1 MSYMNISDV
10 NFMFKLLDRG
20 PLRNATKRF
29 VVFALCL
36 ELSAVSF
43 SVFSQSLNDTLKAAW
58 GNDPSLQSAASNR
71 IAAKEN
77 IGIAKSRLLPQAN
90 IQGSNS
96 KLSQTTTQNTSLGPQ
111 ANSFRGTSYNYT
123 LSIRQALIRPRDWVG
138 LDLGR
143 EQAFYGELKFQSAK
157 SDLWNR
163 AANAWIDLLS
173 AQMTK
178 LTYSNAIQTI
188 AESAKQETQ
197 RFEKGDGTKDSM
209 IEAQAQLKQAKAM
222 LADAE
227 LNVKSK
233 FKAYQILS
241 GLESTDWINRS
252 LPHESRIN
260 FNALGKDVLLER
272 IEEETPE
279 LLAAAVVERIN
290 QIKAQQSKYDVY
302 PTLDAFG
309 QSTNAQNDTTNTL
322 GYQYRNNQVGIQL
335 SYPLYAG
342 GGLEAT
348 KRQAVATYEASI
360 ADRES
365 LAIRIQNQFDGDW
378 SAQAGFLEKAKASR
392 SLVLAAQE
400 QKKAVEAGI
409 KLGVKTWSD
418 LSNAELLL
426 ARRESDLNN
435 VLVNL
440 YKLQSRIL
448 SLLPSDDPAWEEW
461 VRQMDLASLEKY

>member
-1 MSYMNISDV
+1 MYQ
-10 NFMFKLLDRG
+10 LLGQLHSGNSVRSFWCIAVAV
-20 PLRNATKRF
+20 LLLATS
-29 VVFALCL
+29 
-36 ELSAVSF
+36 EG
-43 SVFSQSLNDTLKAAW
+43 VFSQSLNNTLQAAW
-58 GNDPSLQSAASNR
+58 GNDPSLQSAAANR
-71 IAAKEN
+71 VAAKEN
-77 IGIAKSRLLPQAN
+77 IGIARSRLLPQAN
-90 IQGSNS
+90 VQGSNS
-96 KLSQTTTQNTSLGPQ
+96 NLSQTTTQNTNLGPQ
-111 ANSFRGTSYNYT
+111 ANAFRGTSYNYT
-123 LSIRQALIRPRDWVG
+123 LSIRQGLIRPRDWVG

-143 EQAFYGELKFQSAK
+143 QQAFYGELKFQSAK
-157 SDLWNR
+157 SDVWNR

-178 LTYSNAIQTI
+178 MTFTKAIQTI

-222 LADAE
+222 LSDAE

-233 FKAYQILS
+233 LKAYQTLS
-241 GLESTDWINRS
+241 GLDSSDWMDRR
-252 LPHESRIN
+252 LPNENRIN
-260 FNALGKDVLLER
+260 FNAFGKEVLWER
-272 IEEETPE
+272 IEDETPE
-279 LLAAAVVERIN
+279 LLAAQAVERIN
-290 QIKAQQSKYDVY
+290 QIKSQQSKYDTY

-322 GYQYRNNQVGIQL
+322 GYQYRNNQVGVQL

-348 KRQAVATYEASI
+348 KRQAIATYEASI

-365 LAIRIQNQFDGDW
+365 LSIRIQNQFDGDW
-378 SAQAGFLEKAKASR
+378 AAQAGFFEKANAAQA
-392 SLVLAAQE
+392 LVLAAQE
-400 QKKAVEAGI
+400 QKKAIEMGI
-409 KLGVKTWSD
+409 QLGLRTWTD
-418 LSNAELLL
+418 LSNAVLLL
-426 ARRESDLNN
+426 ARRETDLNS

-461 VRQMDLASLEKY
+461 VRQLDLASLEK

>member
-1 MSYMNISDV
+1 MYQILSLNHFKFTLRGILSIVGVLLIGGIS
-10 NFMFKLLDRG
+10 G
-20 PLRNATKRF
+20 
-29 VVFALCL
+29 
-36 ELSAVSF
+36 E
-43 SVFSQSLNDTLKAAW
+43 VFSQSLNETLQAAW
-58 GNDPSLQSAASNR
+58 GNDPSLQSAAANR
-71 IAAKEN
+71 VAAKEN
-77 IGIAKSRLLPQAN
+77 IGIAQSRLLPQAN

-96 KLSQTTTQNTSLGPQ
+96 NLSQTTTQNTNLGPQ

-123 LSIRQALIRPRDWVG
+123 LSIRQGLIRPRDWVG

-143 EQAFYGELKFQSAK
+143 QQAFYGELKFQSAK

-173 AQMTK
+173 AQMIK
-178 LTYSNAIQTI
+178 LTYSKAIQTI

-209 IEAQAQLKQAKAM
+209 IEARAQLMQAKAM

-233 FKAYQILS
+233 LKAYQILS
-241 GLESTDWINRS
+241 GLDSTDWMNRS
-252 LPHESRIN
+252 LPNESRIN
-260 FNALGKDVLLER
+260 FNAIGKDTLWER

-279 LLAAAVVERIN
+279 LLAASAVERIN
-290 QIKAQQSKYDVY
+290 QIKAQQTKYDVY

-322 GYQYRNNQVGIQL
+322 GYQYRNNQVGVQL

-348 KRQAVATYEASI
+348 KRQAVATYEASV

-365 LAIRIQNQFDGDW
+365 LYIRIQNQFDGDW
-378 SAQAGFLEKAKASR
+378 SAQAGFQEKANAAR

-400 QKKAVEAGI
+400 QKKAAEAGI
-409 KLGVKTWSD
+409 KLGMRTWTD
-418 LSNAELLL
+418 VSNAELLL

-461 VRQMDLASLEKY
+461 VRQMDLASLEK

>member
-1 MSYMNISDV
+1 MHQTLV
-10 NFMFKLLDRG
+10 QG
-20 PLRNATKRF
+20 PLRNSARHCGA
-29 VVFALCL
+29 VFALGL
-36 ELSAVSF
+36 LLSAVSG
-43 SVFSQSLNDTLKAAW
+43 SVFSQSLNDTLQAAW
-58 GNDPSLQSAASNR
+58 GNDPGLQSAAANR
-71 IAAKEN
+71 VAAKEN

-90 IQGSNS
+90 VQGSNS
-96 KLSQTTTQNTSLGPQ
+96 NLSQTTTQNTNLGPQ
-111 ANSFRGTSYNYT
+111 ANAFRGTSYNYT
-123 LSIRQALIRPRDWVG
+123 LSVRQGLIRPRDWMG

-143 EQAFYGELKFQSAK
+143 QQAFYGELKFQSAK

-178 LTYSNAIQTI
+178 MTYAKAIQTI

-222 LADAE
+222 LSDAE
-227 LNVKSK
+227 LNVQSKLKAFKS
-233 FKAYQILS
+233 LT
-241 GLESTDWINRS
+241 GLDSSDWLNRS
-252 LPHESRIN
+252 LPKQNRIK
-260 FNALGKDVLLER
+260 FNAFGKDVLWGR

-279 LLAAAVVERIN
+279 LLAAVAVERIN
-290 QIKAQQSKYDVY
+290 QIKAQQSKYDAY

-322 GYQYRNNQVGIQL
+322 GYQYRNNQVGVQL

-365 LAIRIQNQFDGDW
+365 LSVRIQNQFDGDW
-378 SAQAGFLEKAKASR
+378 SAQAGFLDKAEAAEA
-392 SLVLAAQE
+392 LVLAAQE
-400 QKKAVEAGI
+400 QKKAAEMGI
-409 KLGVKTWSD
+409 QQGMRTWTD
-418 LSNAELLL
+418 VSNAALLL
-426 ARRESDLNN
+426 ARREADLNN

-448 SLLPSDDPAWEEW
+448 SLLPSDDPAWDEW
-461 VRQMDLASLEKY
+461 VRQLDLASLENK